1 MISLFSMQK
10 SQPAILASAL
20 FLVVLVCWAFAAPIG
35 AGGDSDFHISSIWC
49 GQGERKGLC
58 ENRGWYETGYQA
70 QVPFMFQMC
79 NGRPI
84 EFLPGCAEV
93 NAKPDMQFLRTAT
106 PDQVGLYYKL
116 MSYVVSQNTQQSVLK
131 IRIINALISSLVLF
145 ALLVVCK
152 GKVRSAVV
160 ASWTVGLIP
169 LGVQFFSNVNPRG
182 WSYLAVFSS
191 WAFLAS
197 GLERNQRSKQ
207 SILAYTLSAVT
218 ALLAFATRVDGSI
231 FVVFSCAIV
240 VVAHILKSFSLTK
253 KTIMF
258 STASFITIVIIIRYV
273 TQISTVFSFE
283 LQSSIS
289 GTRFFA
295 MQLVHGPEFIA
306 KAWGYNVGQQ
316 GNGPGIIGIIGLSI
330 FVVTLAFSLINGNL
344 IQISGVVLIALFMIS
359 ALMRGSIAIGE
370 LIPASGDYVMA
381 LTVFL
386 VGFSI
391 WKSTTKLELQTSRGG
406 RITVI
411 SLLAFSHAIALYS
424 YMEFY
429 VKRGFEIG
437 TFKTVSLEQQWW
449 WQTDIS
455 PNFVYWIG
463 SIAFAPFLYFMM
475 STINQHALDEQ

>member
-1 MISLFSMQK
+1 MISLSSMRNIRRQ
-10 SQPAILASAL
+10 ILAAAL
-20 FLVVLVCWAFAAPIG
+20 FFTVLTCWSFAAPIG
-35 AGGDSDFHISSIWC
+35 AGGDSDYHISSIWC
-49 GQGERKGLC
+49 GQGERQGLC
-58 ENRGWYETGYQA
+58 EDRGNYEIGYQA
-70 QVPFMFQMC
+70 RVPFMFQMC

-84 EFLPGCAEV
+84 EFFPGCAEID
-93 NAKPDMQFLRTAT
+93 AQPAMQFLRTAT
-106 PDQVGLYYKL
+106 PDKVNAYYKA
-116 MSYVVSQNTQQSVLK
+116 MSYVVSEDTHQSILK
-131 IRIINALISSLVLF
+131 IRAINAFIASLVLF

-160 ASWTVGLIP
+160 ASWMVGLVP

-197 GLERNQRSKQ
+197 ALEGGKRSKQ
-207 SILAYTLSAVT
+207 SVIAYTLSAVT
-218 ALLAFATRVDGSI
+218 ALLAFTTRIDGSL
-231 FVVFSCAIV
+231 FVIFSCAIV
-240 VVAHILKSFSLTK
+240 VIAHILKSLSLTK
-253 KTIMF
+253 KTIIF
-258 STASFITIVIIIRYV
+258 STISFLTIAIMIRYV
-273 TQISTVFSFE
+273 TQLSTVFSFQ
-283 LQSSIS
+283 LQSSVS
-289 GTRFFA
+289 GSRFFF

-306 KAWGYNVGQQ
+306 QAWGYNVGQQ
-316 GNGPGIIGIIGLSI
+316 GNGPGIIGIIGLSVFAI
-330 FVVTLAFSLINGNL
+330 TLAFSLIKGNL
-344 IQISGVVLIALFMIS
+344 IQILGVVVIAIFTIS
-359 ALMRGSIAIGE
+359 AQMRGSILIGE

-386 VGFSI
+386 LGFSI
-391 WKSTTKLELQTSRGG
+391 WQSTTKPEFHTSPGG
-406 RITVI
+406 RITII

-463 SIAFAPFLYFMM
+463 SIAFAPFLYFML
-475 STINQHALDEQ
+475 STVNQHVLDEQ

>member
-58 ENRGWYETGYQA
+58 ENQGWYETGYQA
-70 QVPFMFQMC
+70 KVPFMFQMC

-197 GLERNQRSKQ
+197 GLEGKKFSKQ
-207 SILAYTLSAVT
+207 SILAYMLSAVT
-218 ALLAFATRVDGSI
+218 ALLAFSTRVDGSL

-240 VVAHILKSFSLTK
+240 VIAHNIKSLSLTK
-253 KTIMF
+253 KTIIF
-258 STASFITIVIIIRYV
+258 STVSFLTIAIMIRYV
-273 TQISTVFSFE
+273 TQLSSVFTFKFKN
-283 LQSSIS
+283 SIS
-289 GTRFFA
+289 GSRFFL

-306 KAWGYNVGQQ
+306 QAWGYNVGQQ

-330 FVVTLAFSLINGNL
+330 FAISLAFSLKRGNL
-344 IQISGVVLIALFMIS
+344 IQIIGVAVITLFMIS
-359 ALMRGSIAIGE
+359 VHMRGSIAIGE
-370 LIPASGDYVMA
+370 LTPASGDYIMA

-386 VGFSI
+386 LGFSV
-391 WKSTTKLELQTSRGG
+391 WKSTTKLELHTSRGG

>member
-1 MISLFSMQK
+1 MQK
-10 SQPAILASAL
+10 TRPAIIASAL
-20 FLVVLVCWAFAAPIG
+20 FLIVLVCWAFAAPIG

-58 ENRGWYETGYQA
+58 EERGSYETGYQA

-84 EFLPGCAEV
+84 EFFPGCAEV

-106 PDQVGLYYKL
+106 PDKVSLYYKL
-116 MSYVVSQNTQQSVLK
+116 MSFVVSQNTQQSILK

-145 ALLVVCK
+145 ALLAVCK

-160 ASWTVGLIP
+160 ASWMVGMVP
-169 LGVQFFSNVNPRG
+169 LGVQFFSNLNPRG

-197 GLERNQRSKQ
+197 GLEENKWSKQ
-207 SILAYTLSAVT
+207 RIIAYTLSAVT
-218 ALLAFATRVDGSI
+218 ALLAFSTRVDGSL

-240 VVAHILKSFSLTK
+240 VIAHILKSVSFTK

-258 STASFITIVIIIRYV
+258 SMVSFITIATAIRYV
-273 TQISTVFSFE
+273 THLSTVFSFK
-283 LQSSIS
+283 LQNSIS
-289 GTRFFA
+289 STRFLL

-306 KAWGYNVGQQ
+306 QAWGYNVGQQ
-316 GNGPGIIGIIGLSI
+316 GNGPGIIGIIGLSL
-330 FVVTLAFSLINGNL
+330 FVVTLAFSLIKGNL
-344 IQISGVVLIALFMIS
+344 IQISGVVIIALFMIS
-359 ALMRGSIAIGE
+359 AFMRGSIAIGE

-386 VGFSI
+386 LGFSI
-391 WKSTTKLELQTSRGG
+391 WKSTTKLELHTSRGG
-406 RITVI
+406 RTVII

-429 VKRGFEIG
+429 VKRGIEIG

-455 PNFVYWIG
+455 PNLVYWIG
-463 SIAFAPFLYFMM
+463 CVAFVPFLYFML
-475 STINQHALDEQ
+475 STISQHVLDEQ

>member
-10 SQPAILASAL
+10 TRPAILASAL
-20 FLVVLVCWAFAAPIG
+20 FLLVLVCWAFAAPIG

-58 ENRGWYETGYQA
+58 EERGSYETGYQA
-70 QVPFMFQMC
+70 RVPFMFQMC

-106 PDQVGLYYKL
+106 PDKVGLYYKI
-116 MSYVVSQNTQQSVLK
+116 MSYVVSQNTHQSILT
-131 IRIINALISSLVLF
+131 IRVINALISSLVLL

-152 GKVRSAVV
+152 GRVRSAVV
-160 ASWTVGLIP
+160 ASWTVGLVP
-169 LGVQFFSNVNPRG
+169 LGVQFFSSVNPRG

-197 GLERNQRSKQ
+197 ALEGGKLSKQ
-207 SILAYTLSAVT
+207 SVIAYTLSAVT
-218 ALLAFATRVDGSI
+218 ALLAFTTRVDNSL
-231 FVVFSCAIV
+231 FVIFSCAIV
-240 VVAHILKSFSLTK
+240 VIAHILKSLSLTK
-253 KTIMF
+253 KTIIF
-258 STASFITIVIIIRYV
+258 STVSFLTIAIMIRYI
-273 TQISTVFSFE
+273 TQLSNVFSFQ

-289 GTRFFA
+289 GSRFFL
-295 MQLVHGPEFIA
+295 MQLVHGPEFLA
-306 KAWGYNVGQQ
+306 QAWGYNVGQQ

-330 FVVTLAFSLINGNL
+330 FAISLAFSLNRGNL
-344 IQISGVVLIALFMIS
+344 IQIIGVAVITLFMIS
-359 ALMRGSIAIGE
+359 VHMRGSIAIGE
-370 LIPASGDYVMA
+370 LIPASGDYVTA

-386 VGFSI
+386 LGFSI
-391 WKSTTKLELQTSRGG
+391 WKSTTKLELHTSRGG
-406 RITVI
+406 RITII

-463 SIAFAPFLYFMM
+463 SIAFAPFLYFMLA
-475 STINQHALDEQ
+475 TVNQHVLDEQ

>member
-1 MISLFSMQK
+1 MQNNK
-10 SQPAILASAL
+10 PAVIASAL
-20 FLVVLVCWAFAAPIG
+20 LFIALTCWAFAAPIG
-35 AGGDSDFHISSIWC
+35 AGPDSDFHSSSIWC
-49 GQGERKGLC
+49 GQGERTGLC
-58 ENRGWYETGYQA
+58 EDVGLSAPQYTA
-70 QVPFMFQMC
+70 KVPFMFQMC

-106 PDQVGLYYKL
+106 PDKASLYYKI

-131 IRIINALISSLVLF
+131 IRVINALISSLVLF

-160 ASWTVGLIP
+160 ASWTVGLVP
-169 LGVQFFSNVNPRG
+169 LGMQFFSSINPRG

-197 GLERNQRSKQ
+197 GLEGNKRSKQ
-207 SILAYTLSAVT
+207 SIIAYMLSAVT
-218 ALLAFATRVDGSI
+218 ALLAFTTRVDGSL
-231 FVVFSCAIV
+231 FVIFSCAIV
-240 VVAHILKSFSLTK
+240 VIAHILKSVSLTK
-253 KTIMF
+253 KKIMYSTVSFLTIAIM
-258 STASFITIVIIIRYV
+258 IRYV
-273 TQISTVFSFE
+273 TQLSSVFSFK

-289 GTRFFA
+289 GSRFFL

-306 KAWGYNVGQQ
+306 QAWGYNVGQQ

-330 FVVTLAFSLINGNL
+330 FAISLAFSLNRANL
-344 IQISGVVLIALFMIS
+344 IQIIGVAVTTLFMIS
-359 ALMRGSIAIGE
+359 VHMRGSIAIGE

-386 VGFSI
+386 LGFSI
-391 WKSTTKLELQTSRGG
+391 WQSTTKMEFHATPGG
-406 RITVI
+406 RITII
-411 SLLAFSHAIALYS
+411 SLLAFSHAIVLYS

-429 VKRGFEIG
+429 VKRGFEVG

-463 SIAFAPFLYFMM
+463 CAAFAPFLYFML
-475 STINQHALDEQ
+475 STINQHVLDEQ